1 MEDSIYDLAIVGAG
15 IAGLSAARRAIDLGL
30 RVVVLEATDQI
41 GGRIRTITGPDGLS
55 WDAGAHWLL
64 QPAINPLV
72 SEAERLGVRV
82 LRQWRAH
89 DRYWLDGRWLTDV
102 ESDAVWLDIDEAES
116 LARELSVDGEDATFA
131 ELINPESGALGM
143 VETILTHQYGE
154 SPTQISAIDRSRH
167 GVFEG
172 DWPVTDG
179 FGHLVHELYSGVPVR
194 LSAPVSVIDWGSD
207 PIRIEAAGGLLEAR
221 RVLVT
226 VSTGV
231 LRSGQLYLV
240 PDLPIEKLTAIA
252 QLPMAA
258 QDKVAFRI
266 DPATVECETDSIHY
280 TRSENRTVVFNVFP
294 GGQPLVVG
302 YASGDLCRA
311 LEDQGVDEL
320 IDAVIDQF
328 EIVFGEEA
336 ADTISEPEVAT
347 WGIHP
352 HVLGAWAYPLPGA
365 LTARANLAAPVDN
378 RLFFAGEAT
387 SQTAAG
393 TVHGA
398 WRSGRDAANL
408 IAESLGLKVESP
420 LGGDNRPI

>member
-102 ESDAVWLDIDEAES
+102 ESDAVWLDIDDAES
-116 LARELSVDGEDATFA
+116 LARELSADGEDATFA

-194 LSAPVSVIDWGSD
+194 LGAPVSVIDWGSD
-207 PIRIEAAGGLLEAR
+207 PIRIEAAGEFDRGAACAGDCFHR
-221 RVLVT
+221 RASVRPALSCAGSAHREIDCDRAVADGGAGQGGVPNRPGNRRLRNGFNPLHT
-226 VSTGV
+226 LRESNGCLQRVSGWATPGRR
-231 LRSGQLYLV
+231 LRLRRS
-240 PDLPIEKLTAIA
+240 LP
-252 QLPMAA
+252 
-258 QDKVAFRI
+258 R
-266 DPATVECETDSIHY
+266 
-280 TRSENRTVVFNVFP
+280 TR
-294 GGQPLVVG
+294 G
-302 YASGDLCRA
+302 
-311 LEDQGVDEL
+311 
-320 IDAVIDQF
+320 
-328 EIVFGEEA
+328 
-336 ADTISEPEVAT
+336 
-347 WGIHP
+347 
-352 HVLGAWAYPLPGA
+352 
-365 LTARANLAAPVDN
+365 
-378 RLFFAGEAT
+378 
-387 SQTAAG
+387 
-393 TVHGA
+393 
-398 WRSGRDAANL
+398 SGR
-408 IAESLGLKVESP
+408 
-420 LGGDNRPI
+420 